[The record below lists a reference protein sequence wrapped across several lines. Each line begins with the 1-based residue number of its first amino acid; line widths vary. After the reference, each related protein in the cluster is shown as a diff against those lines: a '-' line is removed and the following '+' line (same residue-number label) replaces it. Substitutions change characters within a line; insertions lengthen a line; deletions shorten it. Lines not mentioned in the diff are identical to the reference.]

1 MPVPKM
7 KKEKSYFWVMCKR
20 RKYVM
25 LKVKNGWIPGKKRE
39 GRENCMKR
47 KGKRIAAMLLAIGL
61 LLSDVPVTAWAV
73 SPEYLTETEAT
84 TPETEAATPPA
95 TESAPAA
102 ETVSEGD
109 IVEEPAKEITP
120 VRAENALTAL
130 YITENAESGAI
141 AVDVT
146 KDAEGNGWRY
156 EEAAGMLTLEGFH
169 GENITA
175 EGNLLLK
182 LSQNNYITAA
192 TPGKCGLD
200 VCGTLTVDK
209 TDSDTGDILTVT
221 GAADGTECKY
231 MIFVGDSDGNSG
243 NMEVKGGTLIISSP
257 KAEQSEGY
265 AVRAYLTVSGA
276 ANLKS
281 ETVSN
286 FTDNGLIL
294 KSSGETNIRVERA
307 SAYVGALGSQL
318 CVRGS
323 GPVSIEARNPETGE
337 YGTAVRYL
345 YEYTGTSKLSFKG
358 GVSTDTNGSICEA
371 KIQEKMSI
379 TSLTG
384 NRFILYNRYKE
395 KTNIYGIWFCDP
407 AGNILTEFT
416 MEAVEGDFAITDT
429 PLLDVPELKVGEY
442 YRGMPVKNCLHRIY
456 YNNTGVSYALKEG
469 SSLPEGLTL
478 DRVAGYIDGTPT
490 AECPAGKVVAVAT
503 KASTGETAEVEIAY
517 GAVTEKDKFL
527 TVGEESVNTKVDAA
541 GTGWSYRAE
550 GAILTLSGYNGG
562 EISYEGD
569 LNLCLSG
576 NNYITAA
583 TPGKCGLDV
592 YGTLT
597 VDKTDSDTGDTLTV
611 AGAADGTKC
620 KYMILVEGRNME
632 IKGGTLIISS
642 PKAEQSEGY
651 AVKADITV
659 SGAANLQ
666 SETVSNFTDNVL
678 ILKSSGET
686 NIRVERA
693 SAYVGA
699 LSSQLC
705 VRGSGPVSIEAR
717 NPETGEYGTAVRYLY
732 EYTGTSKLSFKGG
745 VSTDTNGS
753 ICEAKIQEKMSI
765 TSLTGNRFILYNR
778 YKEKTNIYGIWFCDP
793 AGNILT
799 EFTMEAVEGDFAI
812 TDTPLLDVPELK
824 VGEYYRG
831 MPVQNCLHRIYY
843 YNTGYNTDVSYALK
857 EGSSLPEGLTLDRG
871 AGYIDGT
878 PTAECP
884 AGKVVVVAT
893 KASTGETAEVEIAYG
908 AVTVA
913 TPVTGV
919 SLNTASLL
927 LAEGESAG
935 LTATVEPAEASIS
948 EVSFKSS
955 DSSIAGISATGN
967 TAMVTAGKP
976 GTARITVTTK
986 QGGLTAYCDVTV
998 KAAVPAVSFDVEKN
1012 RITGFVAE
1020 KTYEITDK
1028 ASGEVLQPSF
1038 RGRTLVEVPAA
1049 WFGKTVCIKEKGADG
1064 GDSDAMELVIAHAFA
1079 DTYSADDK
1087 NHWKEC
1093 VCGEKT
1099 EQAPHTYAWKVDTE
1113 PTDSSDGE
1121 KHRYCTVC
1129 DYEEETGVSIPR
1141 YLRESLVFTGI
1152 TAPAEGAEPDYSV
1165 GEAGEDCVEITKVA
1179 WLSDGNPMVS
1189 GAVFEKEK
1197 EYCLTVD
1204 FTMKGSYHLPA
1215 DTAGVATE
1223 LQDVDAGAVT
1233 DKKLSGDAATGY
1245 RLTVTFLRAGEAVEL
1260 TEETVSIS
1268 GLAEGYE
1275 YTGEA
1280 LTPEFLVSYVS
1291 GTEQRAL
1298 VRDKHYT
1305 VSYEENTQPGYAKVT
1320 IRGKGIYKGT
1330 VEARFLIY
1338 RQVSDLTLCEAAYT
1352 YTGKEI
1358 LPETEIRDRGI
1369 LLTAGEDYLVESITD
1384 NRMPGYMKITVTGG
1398 SNGKYRGSHT
1408 FTESIRIK
1416 GLPIEGAVVTGL
1428 KNAVF
1433 TGKEITPRFTVK
1445 LSGKVLKEGTD
1456 FEAVFVDNLH
1466 AGEAGVIINGRGI
1479 YEGSVKKTF
1488 TITRKSFA
1496 GVKIA
1501 ALGTQTYTGSP
1512 IKPALT
1518 VTDGERLL
1526 TEGVDYVVT
1535 GYNNT
1540 QPGKAG
1546 LTVTACGDYTGVKN
1560 ISFDIRYSLSRIS
1573 VTGVPAGTVYTGK
1586 AVTPEAVLTDASG
1599 YVLQKNKDYTVSY
1612 RNNRD
1617 AGEAEILV
1625 RGKGVYTGSLLL
1637 TFRIEP
1643 VSLDTA
1649 LVSGC
1654 KDTVYTGKPA
1664 VVKPVVKLGK
1674 TTLKAGKDY
1683 TVSVENAV
1691 DAGAAVCVITGTGNY
1706 KGEVRVNFTVKPQSL
1721 KSCRL
1726 DNPGTCPFDG
1736 TPVRPAVRVTCGKK
1750 VLKQYTD
1757 YTVAYENNTATG
1769 KGKVVVTGTG
1779 NYEGSIEKTFLIRDS
1794 ILTAEISGVET
1805 AVTYTGKAVTFPVTV
1820 TRGGTVLKAGKDY
1833 SITYKKN
1840 KDAGEASLV
1849 ITGKGSYTGE
1859 IVKNFTIKKAELGAG
1874 GAIGDIKTFTYTGKA
1889 ICPSVTVTYGKT
1901 RLTAK
1906 DYRVYYTRNTEAGTA
1921 RVTVTG
1927 TGNYTGTL
1935 AGEFTIAAKE
1945 IRKCS
1950 IRVSD
1955 APLLTATGGIPE
1967 ITVKDGGTVLLQ
1979 GRDYTVSYQDNHSLG
1994 KATAIITGCG
2004 SYGGE
2009 TVKTYQV
2016 KKDFTAAKLAW
2027 DLPDDYYNGKEKKPK
2042 ISVTLDGVPLKE
2054 GKDYTLSYVNCK
2066 NASVSESAQVIASGK
2081 GEYAGSLSISF
2092 TIRPLSLNSGSVT
2105 VSRIRDVV
2113 YNGKSQEPSFTV
2125 KYGKTVLKKDVDY
2138 TVSYYWN
2145 VDAGKASVT
2154 IRGKGNYEGS
2164 VYTDFRITPKKL
2176 TAKIAAIP
2184 DVNYTPEGAAPALTL
2199 TDKDK
2204 ILREGRDYTVSYT
2217 GNRKVGTATAVV
2229 TGCGN
2234 YSGTLK
2240 KTFRIKPMD
2249 LSGVNINNIASESYT
2264 GSAVRPE
2271 PVVYVNTA
2279 SGRVYLKENV
2289 DYVYAYENNVEP
2301 GTATVT
2307 ITGCGNYTGSRKKT
2321 FRITE

>member
-1 MPVPKM
+1 
-7 KKEKSYFWVMCKR
+7 
-20 RKYVM
+20 
-25 LKVKNGWIPGKKRE
+25 
-39 GRENCMKR
+39 MKR

-61 LLSDVPVTAWAV
+61 LLSDIPVTAWAV
-73 SPEYLTETEAT
+73 SPEYLPETEVA
-84 TPETEAATPPA
+84 TPETEAAT
-95 TESAPAA
+95 S

-156 EEAAGMLTLEGFH
+156 EAAAGTLTLEGFH

-209 TDSDTGDILTVT
+209 
-221 GAADGTECKY
+221 
-231 MIFVGDSDGNSG
+231 M
-243 NMEVKGGTLIISSP
+243 
-257 KAEQSEGY
+257 
-265 AVRAYLTVSGA
+265 
-276 ANLKS
+276 
-281 ETVSN
+281 
-286 FTDNGLIL
+286 
-294 KSSGETNIRVERA
+294 
-307 SAYVGALGSQL
+307 
-318 CVRGS
+318 
-323 GPVSIEARNPETGE
+323 
-337 YGTAVRYL
+337 
-345 YEYTGTSKLSFKG
+345 
-358 GVSTDTNGSICEA
+358 
-371 KIQEKMSI
+371 
-379 TSLTG
+379 
-384 NRFILYNRYKE
+384 
-395 KTNIYGIWFCDP
+395 
-407 AGNILTEFT
+407 
-416 MEAVEGDFAITDT
+416 
-429 PLLDVPELKVGEY
+429 
-442 YRGMPVKNCLHRIY
+442 
-456 YNNTGVSYALKEG
+456 
-469 SSLPEGLTL
+469 
-478 DRVAGYIDGTPT
+478 
-490 AECPAGKVVAVAT
+490 
-503 KASTGETAEVEIAY
+503 
-517 GAVTEKDKFL
+517 
-527 TVGEESVNTKVDAA
+527 
-541 GTGWSYRAE
+541 
-550 GAILTLSGYNGG
+550 
-562 EISYEGD
+562 
-569 LNLCLSG
+569 
-576 NNYITAA
+576 
-583 TPGKCGLDV
+583 
-592 YGTLT
+592 
-597 VDKTDSDTGDTLTV
+597 DSDTGDTLTV

-699 LSSQLC
+699 LGSQLW

-745 VSTDTNGS
+745 VSTDTSGS

-831 MPVQNCLHRIYY
+831 MPVKNCLHRIYY
-843 YNTGYNTDVSYALK
+843 YNTGVSYALK
-857 EGSSLPEGLTLDRG
+857 EGSSLPEGLTLDRV

-893 KASTGETAEVEIAYG
+893 KASNGETAEVEIAYG

-913 TPVTGV
+913 YPVTGV

-927 LAEGESAG
+927 LAEGESAV

-967 TAMVTAGKP
+967 TAVVTAGKP

-1152 TAPAEGAEPDYSV
+1152 TAPTEGAEPDYSV

-1275 YTGEA
+1275 YTGEG

-1305 VSYEENTQPGYAKVT
+1305 VSYEENTQPGYAKVI

-1338 RQVSDLTLCEAAYT
+1338 RQVSDLTLCEAEYT

-1384 NRMPGYMKITVTGG
+1384 NLMPGYMKITVTGG

-1501 ALGTQTYTGSP
+1501 APGTQTYTGSP

-1586 AVTPEAVLTDASG
+1586 AVTPEVVLTDASG

-1683 TVSVENAV
+1683 TVSVEDAV
-1691 DAGAAVCVITGTGNY
+1691 DAGTAVCVITGTGNY

-2092 TIRPLSLNSGSVT
+2092 TIRPLFLNSGSVT

-2145 VDAGKASVT
+2145 ADAGTASVT

-2199 TDKDK
+2199 TDRDK
-2204 ILREGRDYTVSYT
+2204 ILQEGRDYTVSYT
-2217 GNRKVGTATAVV
+2217 GNREVGTATAVV

-2249 LSGVNINNIASESYT
+2249 LSGVNINNIATESYT